1 MALNNK
7 IHIVETSKLADLTVG
22 EFKILIREIVEEV
35 VEQAIFELEQQLP
48 DPDEGKNFRPEVA
61 QQLRNYLDEKPE
73 GQPAQGVLKELGLLD
88 E

>member
-7 IHIVETSKLADLTVG
+7 IHIAESSKLADLTVG
-22 EFKILIREIVEEV
+22 EFKALLREIVEEV
-35 VEQAIFELEQQLP
+35 VEHAIFELEQQLP

-61 QQLRNYLDEKPE
+61 EQLRKYLDEKPE
-73 GQPAQGVLKELGLLD
+73 GKPAKAVMKDLGLLD